1 MKLNLIRKNRRSG
14 FTLIELMVVIAIIA
28 TLAAVSWGPI
38 LDQINA
44 GDRSAAAANLGNL
57 HKTMQMFQ
65 TDHSAYPCD
74 SLATKFMEDERYSSA
89 DYGQLTG
96 NTSNCYFRQLFYLP
110 SLNNEEN
117 FYAKV
122 NVMGRMTHT
131 PDNDIAKGRALEKG
145 ENGFGYVMMKGSEE
159 DGDANV
165 KGPVMHSSAPL
176 ILTSVSGR
184 LPMGGANLVMDASSF
199 RSKSIVLFN
208 SGSVKE
214 LEMKT
219 DDVDDRKGTL
229 LNLFPKNKKTGQSQA
244 DQYIVLPPDL

>member
-28 TLAAVSWGPI
+28 TLAAVAWGPI

-65 TDHSAYPCD
+65 TEHGAYPCD
-74 SLATKFMEDERYSSA
+74 SLANKFLEDERYTNA
-89 DYGQLTG
+89 DYGPLTG

-110 SLNNEEN
+110 NLNNEEN

-122 NVMGRMTHT
+122 NVQGRMAHK
-131 PDNDIAKGRALEKG
+131 PNNRMAKGQALTKG
-145 ENGFGYVMMKGSEE
+145 ENGFGYVMTKGNDE
-159 DGDANV
+159 DGDANI
-165 KGPVMHSSAPL
+165 KGPVMHSNAPL
-176 ILTSVSGR
+176 ILTSVAGR
-184 LPMGGANLVMDASSF
+184 LPVDGNNLQMDAVSF

-214 LEMKT
+214 LEMIT
-219 DDVDDRKGTL
+219 NDEVRGTL
-229 LNLFPKNKKTGQSQA
+229 KDLFPENKRSGESQA